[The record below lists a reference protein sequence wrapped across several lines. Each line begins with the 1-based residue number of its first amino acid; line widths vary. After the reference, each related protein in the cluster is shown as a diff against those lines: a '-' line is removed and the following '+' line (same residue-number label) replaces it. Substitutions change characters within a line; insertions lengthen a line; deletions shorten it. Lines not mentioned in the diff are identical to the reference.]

1 MGRIVITLGIING
14 GFGLEL
20 SDNTTKGKI
29 GYSVVAAIVWLVWM
43 SVAVFKE
50 VKRGSGESGETG
62 EKISEEKRYEG
73 SGVSEEGVREIGGH
87 RRR

>member
-1 MGRIVITLGIING
+1 MGRIIITLGIING
-14 GFGLEL
+14 GLGLKL

-29 GYSVVAAIVWLVWM
+29 GYSIVAAIMWLVWM

-50 VKRGSGESGETG
+50 VKGDSGEKG
-62 EKISEEKRYEG
+62 EKINGEKRYEG
-73 SGVSEEGVREIGGH
+73 SGGSEEGVREIGGH

>member
-14 GFGLEL
+14 GLGLKL

-29 GYSVVAAIVWLVWM
+29 GYSVVAAIMWLVWM

-50 VKRGSGESGETG
+50 VKGSSGEKG
-62 EKISEEKRYEG
+62 EKINGGKRYEG
-73 SGVSEEGVREIGGH
+73 SGASEEGVRETGGH

>member
-14 GFGLEL
+14 GLGLKL

-29 GYSVVAAIVWLVWM
+29 GYSVVAAIMWLVWM

-50 VKRGSGESGETG
+50 VKGSSGEKG
-62 EKISEEKRYEG
+62 EKINGKRYEG
-73 SGVSEEGVREIGGH
+73 SGASEEGVREIGGH